1 MSTQQNQNEMTWS
14 EIARLQ
20 KSEDYVDRFE
30 AEFYALQKR
39 LVRLDNM
46 LYCWRNNRLNFKP
59 NCSYRKFKDQ
69 FDAMLKHYDILA
81 DRTEIEHIKLN
92 VTYR

>member
-1 MSTQQNQNEMTWS
+1 MSMQQNQNEMTWS

-46 LYCWRNNRLNFKP
+46 LYCWRNNSLNFEP
-59 NCSYRKFKDQ
+59 NCSYRKLKDQ
-69 FDAMLKHYDILA
+69 FDAMLKYYDILV
-81 DRTEIEHIKLN
+81 DRAEIEHIELN
-92 VTYR
+92 ATYR

>member
-1 MSTQQNQNEMTWS
+1 MSMQQNQNEMTWS

-46 LYCWRNNRLNFKP
+46 LYCWRNNNLNFKP

-69 FDAMLKHYDILA
+69 FDAMLKYYDILV
-81 DRTEIEHIKLN
+81 DRAEIEHIELN

>member
-1 MSTQQNQNEMTWS
+1 MSAVQNQNEMTWA

-46 LYCWRNNRLNFKP
+46 LYCW
-59 NCSYRKFKDQ
+59 
-69 FDAMLKHYDILA
+69 
-81 DRTEIEHIKLN
+81 
-92 VTYR
+92 